1 MRLRPRT
8 IRTQLLVLLL
18 VPMVSLAA
26 LWTYSSFTT
35 VRGAWSL
42 IRVSSA
48 YRYYG
53 TPTTELVEVLE
64 QERRTAVEYVASGG
78 TRDDRELA
86 ATQRVTDQRVAVLRD
101 HTRWRRHSPT
111 LTADQKARIDELLT
125 GLDGLTPLRAQ
136 VRARRTNWS
145 QILDRYSA
153 VIDPGF
159 RLCGSLTELQTGEV
173 ARMGSVVVELA
184 RARELLS
191 REDAMVTGGRAATG
205 MTDGQYRDLIGTI
218 DGRKLL
224 HQIYAPEL
232 PAADSAKL
240 REFEN
245 GSVGWSLNSLE
256 ESARTATPLTAA
268 TEFGAQQWRQTADGA
283 LAQLETIDD
292 DAARHVGEEA
302 HAQGMTVLAKAAAVS
317 LAGLAA
323 VIGSLLISLRISRQI
338 AGRLT
343 ALRDA
348 AEELSGQRLPEVMR
362 RLREGVP
369 VDDVSGAEDADQFAD
384 DELGDDE
391 IGQVG
396 RAFGVAQRAA
406 VRAAVEQARLRR
418 GVSAVFTTLARRSQV
433 LLHRQL
439 TLLDAM
445 ERRAEDPAELADLF
459 RLDHMTTR
467 MRRHSEGLLI
477 LSGDAPGRAWRR
489 PVRLVEVVQAAV
501 GEVEDYRRIVVHRL
515 PRMALAGAAVADVLH
530 LLAELME
537 NATAFSPPDTSV
549 EVGCAEVSDGFVIR
563 IEDQGLGMSEER
575 LAEANR
581 ELRVAAD
588 TVDLPETDRLGLFTV
603 GRLAARHG
611 VRVALHGTEHKGTA
625 AEVLLPLELLV
636 PAEEYQDE
644 PDGSAGRLETVG
656 VRAGRVKERA
666 AGDVVVG
673 EGERVGS
680 EGERTG
686 RARDGARK
694 VGVRQAVAVSAEASA
709 APRASAPDT
718 RTTTAAGL
726 PLRVPRGRVPKGGPT
741 RRLHDEP
748 PTHERTV
755 HDHPRITHEVSGE
768 RGTDRTVGVDGKDG
782 TVGTDRERS
791 PEAARST
798 YAAYAR
804 GLARGR
810 SGLAAAQKSREEDGG
825 SP

>member
-35 VRGAWSL
+35 VRGAWAL
-42 IRVSSA
+42 IRVSAA
-48 YRYYG
+48 YHYYG
-53 TPTTELVEVLE
+53 TPTTELVEGLE

-78 TRDDRELA
+78 ARDARQLVA
-86 ATQRVTDQRVAVLRD
+86 AQRATDGRLAVLRD
-101 HTRWRRHSPT
+101 HTRWHRHSPT
-111 LTADQKARIDELLT
+111 LTADQKARVDDLLG
-125 GLDGLTPLRAQ
+125 GLDGLGRLRQQ
-136 VRARRTNWS
+136 VAARRTNWS

-153 VIDPGF
+153 LLEPGF

-173 ARMGSVVVELA
+173 ARMGAVVVELG

-191 REDAMVTGGRAATG
+191 REDAMVAGGRAANG

-224 HQIYAPEL
+224 HEIYAPEL
-232 PAADSAKL
+232 PPADSAKL
-240 REFEN
+240 QEFEN
-245 GSVGWSLNSLE
+245 GSVGWSLYSLE
-256 ESARTATPLTAA
+256 ESARTATPLTVA
-268 TEFGAQQWRQTADGA
+268 TGFGVQQWRRTTDAA

-292 DAARHVGEEA
+292 QAARHVGEEA
-302 HAQGMTVLAKAAAVS
+302 HTQGMTVLAKAAGVS
-317 LAGLAA
+317 LAGLGA
-323 VIGSLLISLRISRQI
+323 VVGSLLISLRISRHV

-348 AEELSGQRLPEVMR
+348 AQELSGRRLPEVMR
-362 RLREGVP
+362 RLREGAP
-369 VDDVSGAEDADQFAD
+369 VDDVIGAEDTGQFTD

-396 RAFGVAQRAA
+396 RAFAVAQRAA
-406 VRAAVEQARLRR
+406 VGAAVEQARLRR

-445 ERRAEDPAELADLF
+445 ERRTEDPRELADLF

-477 LSGDAPGRAWRR
+477 LSGNAPGRAWRR

-515 PRMALAGAAVADVLH
+515 PRMALAGGAVADVLH

-537 NATAFSPPDTSV
+537 NATAFSPPDTGV
-549 EVGCAEVSDGFVIR
+549 EVGCEEVPDGLALR
-563 IEDQGLGMSEER
+563 IEDRGLGMSEER
-575 LAEANR
+575 VAEANR
-581 ELRVAAD
+581 ELRIAAAS
-588 TVDLPETDRLGLFTV
+588 VDLPETDRLGLFTV

-611 VRVALHGTEHKGTA
+611 VRVELHRTEGQGTTA
-625 AEVLLPLELLV
+625 VVLLPLALLA
-636 PAEEYQDE
+636 PAEEHRDE
-644 PDGSAGRLETVG
+644 ADGPEQRLETVG
-656 VRAGRVKERA
+656 VRAGRVKRRA
-666 AGDVVVG
+666 AGEVVVG
-673 EGERVGS
+673 EGERVVG
-680 EGERTG
+680 EGDRTS
-686 RARDGARK
+686 RVRDGARE
-694 VGVRQAVAVSAEASA
+694 GRDRQPVTVSAVT
-709 APRASAPDT
+709 RASAPDT

-726 PLRVPRGRVPKGGPT
+726 PLRVPRRRVSKGGPA
-741 RRLHDEP
+741 RRPHDEP

-755 HDHPRITHEVSGE
+755 HDHPGTTAEESQGH
-768 RGTDRTVGVDGKDG
+768 GTDRTVGVDRIDA

-810 SGLAAAQKSREEDGG
+810 SGLAAVRKSGQEDGG

>member
-35 VRGAWSL
+35 VRGAWAL
-42 IRVSSA
+42 IRVSAA
-48 YRYYG
+48 YHYYG
-53 TPTTELVEVLE
+53 TPTAELVEGLE

-78 TRDDRELA
+78 TRGRPELA
-86 ATQRVTDQRVAVLRD
+86 AAQRVTDQRLALLRD
-101 HTRWRRHSPT
+101 HTRWRGHSPT
-111 LTADQKARIDELLT
+111 LTADQKARVDDLLKGVD
-125 GLDGLTPLRAQ
+125 GLDRLREQ
-136 VRARRTNWS
+136 VTARRTNWS
-145 QILDRYSA
+145 QILDRYSS
-153 VIDPGF
+153 VIDPAF

-191 REDAMVTGGRAATG
+191 REDAMVAGGRAANG
-205 MTDGQYRDLIGTI
+205 MTEGQYRDLIGTI
-218 DGRKLL
+218 DGRQLL
-224 HQIYAPEL
+224 HEIYAPEL
-232 PAADSAKL
+232 PRADSAKL
-240 REFEN
+240 QEFEN
-245 GSVGWSLNSLE
+245 GSVGWSLYSLE
-256 ESARTATPLTAA
+256 ESARTAPPLTVA
-268 TEFGAQQWRQTADGA
+268 TGFGVQQWRQTANAA

-292 DAARHVGEEA
+292 QAARHVGDEA
-302 HAQGMTVLAKAAAVS
+302 HTQGMTVLAKAAGVS
-317 LAGLAA
+317 LAGLGA

-348 AEELSGQRLPEVMR
+348 AEELSGKRLPEVMR

-369 VDDVSGAEDADQFAD
+369 VDDVTGFADTGQFTD

-445 ERRAEDPAELADLF
+445 ERRTEDPTELADLF

-467 MRRHSEGLLI
+467 MRRHAEGLLI

-515 PRMALAGAAVADVLH
+515 PRAALAGGAVADVLH

-537 NATAFSPPDTSV
+537 NATAFSPPDTTV
-549 EVGCAEVSDGFVIR
+549 EVGCEEMSDGLAIR
-563 IEDQGLGMSEER
+563 IEDHGLGMSEER
-575 LAEANR
+575 IAEANR

-588 TVDLPETDRLGLFTV
+588 TVGLPETDRLGLFTV

-611 VRVALHGTEHKGTA
+611 VRVALHRADGQGTA
-625 AEVLLPLELLV
+625 AVVLLPVELLGPV
-636 PAEEYQDE
+636 EDHRDE
-644 PDGSAGRLETVG
+644 PDGPPQRLETVG
-656 VRAGRVKERA
+656 VRAGRVKERG
-666 AGDVVVG
+666 AGEVVVG
-673 EGERVGS
+673 EGERVGG
-680 EGERTG
+680 EGDRTS
-686 RARDGARK
+686 RVRNGARK
-694 VGVRQAVAVSAEASA
+694 GGERQPVAGPTTA
-709 APRASAPDT
+709 RASAPDT

-726 PLRVPRGRVPKGGPT
+726 PLRVPRGRVPTSGPA

-755 HDHPRITHEVSGE
+755 HDHLGTADEASQGH
-768 RGTDRTVGVDGKDG
+768 GTDRTVGVDGKVV

-810 SGLAAAQKSREEDGG
+810 SGLAAVQKSREEDGG